1 MATVMTRETRN
12 FEDVPV
18 FCYGID
24 ANSYEEAYALA
35 TRLFTEDKEEFLRE
49 QAAEMLDYPDNEIL
63 NILRARLPH

>member
-24 ANSYEEAYALA
+24 ADSYEEAYALA
-35 TRLFTEDKEEFLRE
+35 TRMFTEDKEEYCRE
-49 QAAEMLDYPDNEIL
+49 QLGNLYEEIL
-63 NILRARLPH
+63 DILQANELPL

>member
-24 ANSYEEAYALA
+24 ADSYEEAYTLA
-35 TRLFTEDKEEFLRE
+35 TRMFTEDKEEYLRE
-49 QAAEMLDYPDNEIL
+49 QAAELLDYPDNEIL